1 MPAVL
6 LVVGALL
13 IIGGASLVH
22 WPLGLIAAGV
32 LAIAAAVDLRPENR
46 T

>member
-13 IIGGASLVH
+13 IIGGASLIH
-22 WPLGLIAAGV
+22 WPLGLIAAGA
-32 LAIAAAVDLRPENR
+32 LAIAAGVDLRPGDS